1 MNQNAQRVL
10 YRFRSEE
17 NKEGLYRALAAVANN
32 ERSMNL
38 LRTNFGQF
46 INHFCK
52 RMDHELANSDPIMS
66 ADDQVTCFN
75 AIFLKEYRAA
85 ITNEVRC
92 DNAVGYA
99 VRDGEA
105 TTRNSRWAATSPNDL
120 LESWKNNV
128 GRGKQLREDPQ
139 YIRRRESTVDIANG
153 SCTGRRPNEHNEHF
167 QGGHSAGFAQT
178 GIVFCDQSG
187 IGTSRH
193 IDALLGNNYIQAL
206 NRDQGHADF
215 AFGYANSVTDA
226 RLMSRRIFRDGGDGE
241 NTIPNYERRLYRRN
255 LDRNIDEDLSA
266 PQYDYMQHGFDMKHV
281 RDRLTTIRERK
292 EELRRQYDEPVPTY
306 YNRDEW

>member
-1 MNQNAQRVL
+1 
-10 YRFRSEE
+10 
-17 NKEGLYRALAAVANN
+17 
-32 ERSMNL
+32 MNL
-38 LRTNFGQF
+38 LKANFEQF

-75 AIFLKEYRAA
+75 AVFLKEYRAT
-85 ITNEVRC
+85 ILNEVRC
-92 DNAVGYA
+92 DNVRGYS
-99 VRDGEA
+99 VHDGDT
-105 TTRNSRWAATSPNDL
+105 TTRNSKWASTSPNDL
-120 LESWKNNV
+120 LDGWKNNV

-139 YIRRRESTVDIANG
+139 YIRRCESTVDVANG
-153 SCTGRRPNEHNEHF
+153 SC
-167 QGGHSAGFAQT
+167 AGLART
-178 GIVFCDQSG
+178 GIDFCDQSHV
-187 IGTSRH
+187 GTSRH

-215 AFGYANSVTDA
+215 AFGFANSVTDA
-226 RLMSRRIFRDGGDGE
+226 RIMSRRIFRDGGDGE

-266 PQYDYMQHGFDMKHV
+266 PQYDYMQHGFDMGPV
-281 RDRLTTIRERK
+281 RQRIDNIRGRK
-292 EELRRQYDEPVPTY
+292 EQLRRQYDDPVPTY